1 MLPATLLRFSLCDVS
16 FFIARELHKFD
27 QIFKRSASSLQ
38 LSIFIRND
46 DYDEKIP
53 LSVTLWNFYF
63 FRVVWYW
70 KRQSEK
76 FGNVK
81 LNMGHTWTL
90 LWRLINKQVNI
101 KWWPQKKRFSQ
112 RDFIMATFSSLK
124 SVIKILLMI

>member
-53 LSVTLWNFYF
+53 VSRSLSGIFIFSEWYDTEKAERKIWQCKIEHGTYLNFAMTT
-63 FRVVWYW
+63 
-70 KRQSEK
+70 
-76 FGNVK
+76 N
-81 LNMGHTWTL
+81 
-90 LWRLINKQVNI
+90 
-101 KWWPQKKRFSQ
+101 
-112 RDFIMATFSSLK
+112 
-124 SVIKILLMI
+124 